1 MRFSKKRKKKTFSLL
16 RIVLVIMEIRNN
28 TVIRY
33 EILSI
38 QKLSSKY
45 FQDTYYVLSAI
56 LGTGIKQVSR

>member
-1 MRFSKKRKKKTFSLL
+1 MLRKEKKISLL

-38 QKLSSKY
+38 QKLSSEY
-45 FQDTYYVLSAI
+45 FQGTYYVLGAI
-56 LGTGIKQVSR
+56 LGPRIKQVST